1 MQKRIKS
8 AKFENFNFF
17 IILFLYVDTVL
28 ELKNKC
34 SDISV
39 IFLPLLKKLIPAFLV
54 YLKVLKTISFFYHFS
69 NH

>member
-39 IFLPLLKKLIPAFLV
+39 IFLPLPKKTNTCFSRLLK
-54 YLKVLKTISFFYHFS
+54 SS
-69 NH
+69 